1 MSHAKRP
8 SWLSRAS
15 APNRTALAGFP
26 PVRGIAALYFAR
38 YDNRVSAENLREE
51 SRACFVWGSP

>member
-15 APNRTALAGFP
+15 APNRAGLAGFP

-38 YDNRVSAENLREE
+38 YDDDVSAEE
-51 SRACFVWGSP
+51 SRK

>member
-15 APNRTALAGFP
+15 AHNRTGLARFP

-38 YDNRVSAENLREE
+38 YDNRVSAEDLRE
-51 SRACFVWGSP
+51 

>member
-15 APNRTALAGFP
+15 APNRTGLAEFP
-26 PVRGIAALYFAR
+26 PIRGIAALYFAR
-38 YDNRVSAENLREE
+38 YDHRGSAENFRK
-51 SRACFVWGSP
+51 